1 MSENVM
7 EHQSSNKSKSINGN
21 DFERIFTERTGLTI
35 IPDAEKPKFTNC
47 HGIEQIVDYDFST
60 IISGI
65 TYYIDVTTTF
75 RSDRLKQ
82 KSYNALIMKTMFKT
96 ECKFY
101 MVVKSLT
108 ENGKTKNPKLIEG
121 IDGVME
127 LDEFIKLIL

>member
-1 MSENVM
+1 M

-21 DFERIFTERTGLTI
+21 DFERTFTERTGLTI
-35 IPDAEKPKFTNC
+35 IPDGEKPKFTNC

-60 IISGI
+60 IISGV

-127 LDEFIKLIL
+127 LDEFIKLIQ

>member
-1 MSENVM
+1 MSKSII

-21 DFERIFTERTGLTI
+21 EFERTFTQRTGLTI
-35 IPDAEKPKFTNC
+35 IPNTEKPKFTNC

-60 IISGI
+60 IISGV

-82 KSYNALIMKTMFKT
+82 KSYNAMIMKTILKT
-96 ECKFY
+96 DCKFY

-127 LDEFIKLIL
+127 LDEFIKLIG

>member
-1 MSENVM
+1 MSDNIM

-21 DFERIFTERTGLTI
+21 DFERIFTERTGLI
-35 IPDAEKPKFTNC
+35 IVPDSEKPKFTNC
-47 HGIEQIVDYDFST
+47 HGEEQIVDYDFST
-60 IISGI
+60 VISGI

-82 KSYNALIMKTMFKT
+82 KSYNALIMKTMFNK

-101 MVVKSLT
+101 TVVKSLT

-127 LDEFIKLIL
+127 LDEFIKLIQ

>member
-1 MSENVM
+1 MSKSII

-21 DFERIFTERTGLTI
+21 EFERTFTQRTGLTI
-35 IPDAEKPKFTNC
+35 IPDTEKPKFTNC

-60 IISGI
+60 IISGV

-82 KSYNALIMKTMFKT
+82 KSYNAMIMKTILKT
-96 ECKFY
+96 DCKFY

-127 LDEFIKLIL
+127 LDEFIKLIG

>member
-1 MSENVM
+1 M

-21 DFERIFTERTGLTI
+21 DFEKIFTERTGLKLVL
-35 IPDAEKPKFTNC
+35 DSEKPKFTNC
-47 HGIEQIVDYDFST
+47 HGEEQVVDYDFT
-60 IISGI
+60 TEVNGM

-82 KSYNALIMKTMFKT
+82 KSYNALIMKTMLKK

-101 MVVKSLT
+101 TVVKSLT
-108 ENGKTKNPKLIEG
+108 ENGKTKKPKLIEG

-127 LDEFIKLIL
+127 LDDFMTLLQ

>member
-1 MSENVM
+1 MENNVM

-21 DFERIFTERTGLTI
+21 DFEKIFTERTGLKLVL
-35 IPDAEKPKFTNC
+35 DSEKPKFTNC
-47 HGIEQIVDYDFST
+47 HGEEQVVDYDFT
-60 IISGI
+60 TEVNGM

-82 KSYNALIMKTMFKT
+82 KSYNALIMKTMLKK

-101 MVVKSLT
+101 TVVKSLT
-108 ENGKTKNPKLIEG
+108 ENGKTKKPKLIEG

-127 LDEFIKLIL
+127 LDDFMTLLQ

>member
-1 MSENVM
+1 
-7 EHQSSNKSKSINGN
+7 
-21 DFERIFTERTGLTI
+21 
-35 IPDAEKPKFTNC
+35 
-47 HGIEQIVDYDFST
+47 VDYDFST
-60 IISGI
+60 VVSGI

-82 KSYNALIMKTMFKT
+82 KSYNALIMKIMFNK

-101 MVVKSLT
+101 TVVKSLT

-127 LDEFIKLIL
+127 LDEFIKLIQ